1 MTPVPKRMNLVRSSA
16 IAMKI
21 SGELMIS
28 NPVEW
33 CSPIQASSNPGWS
46 SQAFNSRS
54 GARQAVGFSSVGWNG
69 GRKTPSRRVIW
80 LINAS
85 LSASHREPHYTERGR
100 NGDQARKD
108 PAAGYP
114 CQDDGR
120 SARVYPGVTVSG
132 TGRQVFVAGQL

>member
-100 NGDQARKD
+100 NGDQARED
-108 PAAGYP
+108 PAAGHHVRMMAGQPAYT
-114 CQDDGR
+114 Q
-120 SARVYPGVTVSG
+120 VVTVSG
-132 TGRQVFVAGQL
+132 TEVRRLA